1 MLVELHVAFHGV
13 FAKVVVVLIAVHV
26 VVVVGEN
33 VVRVVVVP
41 VLVTSMAFHLVDI
54 NDAVFVV
61 IVGDA
66 GVVVVVGLTN
76 IFIFNFSFLLLGPNK
91 LP

>member
-66 GVVVVVGLTN
+66 GVVVVVVSLTN
-76 IFIFNFSFLLLGPNK
+76 IFNFSFLLLRPNK